1 LLPEPAT
8 AQPAASTPHNL
19 VIASDP
25 ATVAETTA
33 GNIRGYQ
40 RNGIYTFKGVPY
52 GAPPSGARRFM
63 PPAKPEPWKGI
74 RNALQYGRVCPTHDA
89 AHTSTDGGNLAN
101 SDEDQFLLHR
111 GPAITVPGEDC
122 LRLNLWTP
130 EIKGPHRRPVM
141 VYMHGGGF
149 SGGNGHDLLSYD
161 GQNLAR
167 HHDVVVVTHNHRLNV
182 FGYLNLAEM
191 GGQHYANSA
200 NVGMLDLVAVLE
212 WVRDNIATF
221 GGDPR
226 NVTIFGQSGGGG
238 KVIALMAMP
247 SAKGLFHRAIVQS
260 GPYLKML
267 SATYSARIAELTMRE
282 LGLSRSQVGELQK
295 ISVDRLLGASTEAL
309 KQIPAPAG
317 SRLRQVFGETGWGPT
332 VDGHVLPR
340 HPFDPDAPQ
349 VSAAVPLLTGT
360 NLHEFVSGVDQPNCY
375 NMTLADVDRLVREAF
390 GDRASAVIDAFR
402 RIYPSAKPFDLYAT
416 IAAAPVRR
424 CAFEQ
429 AARKAALGPAPAY
442 AYIYSWR
449 TPLLNDRPGS
459 FHASEIA
466 FAFDNADI
474 CDHYSGG
481 TPQAMALSS
490 QMSGAWANFARTG
503 NPNHPGLPQW
513 PAYSAKERATMYF
526 DTPCRLR
533 NDPEGDGL
541 KLIAES

>member
-1 LLPEPAT
+1 
-8 AQPAASTPHNL
+8 
-19 VIASDP
+19 
-25 ATVAETTA
+25 
-33 GNIRGYQ
+33 
-40 RNGIYTFKGVPY
+40 
-52 GAPPSGARRFM
+52 M
-63 PPAKPEPWKGI
+63 
-74 RNALQYGRVCPTHDA
+74 
-89 AHTSTDGGNLAN
+89 
-101 SDEDQFLLHR
+101 
-111 GPAITVPGEDC
+111 
-122 LRLNLWTP
+122 
-130 EIKGPHRRPVM
+130 
-141 VYMHGGGF
+141 
-149 SGGNGHDLLSYD
+149 
-161 GQNLAR
+161 
-167 HHDVVVVTHNHRLNV
+167 
-182 FGYLNLAEM
+182 
-191 GGQHYANSA
+191 
-200 NVGMLDLVAVLE
+200 
-212 WVRDNIATF
+212 ATF
-221 GGDPR
+221 FR
-226 NVTIFGQSGGGG
+226 VTLSI
-238 KVIALMAMP
+238 P
-247 SAKGLFHRAIVQS
+247 
-260 GPYLKML
+260 ML
-267 SATYSARIAELTMRE
+267 RK
-282 LGLSRSQVGELQK
+282 SR
-295 ISVDRLLGASTEAL
+295 
-309 KQIPAPAG
+309 P
-317 SRLRQVFGETGWGPT
+317 
-332 VDGHVLPR
+332 
-340 HPFDPDAPQ
+340 PFPC
-349 VSAAVPLLTGT
+349 S
-360 NLHEFVSGVDQPNCY
+360 
-375 NMTLADVDRLVREAF
+375 LVREAF